1 MVLRL
6 LLIIFLTMLQPVY
19 SETLLESQDDQ
30 NTILVMG
37 DSLSAAYG
45 IDTSDGWVNLLRVQL
60 KEYDSR
66 YQWQV
71 INASV
76 SGDTTT
82 GGLERLPKLMDTH
95 RPVLCIIAL
104 GANDGLRGQS
114 LDLMYQNLQDMITL
128 CNSVGQTL
136 LIGIRLPPN
145 YGERYTQAFHKVYIS
160 LANNNNIELVAFML
174 EGIALEDKYFQADRL
189 HPTAAAQPFIL
200 DTIWAQLK
208 PIIDEV
214 KSS

>member
-1 MVLRL
+1 
-6 LLIIFLTMLQPVY
+6 
-19 SETLLESQDDQ
+19 
-30 NTILVMG
+30 
-37 DSLSAAYG
+37 
-45 IDTSDGWVNLLRVQL
+45 
-60 KEYDSR
+60 
-66 YQWQV
+66 
-71 INASV
+71 
-76 SGDTTT
+76 
-82 GGLERLPKLMDTH
+82 
-95 RPVLCIIAL
+95 
-104 GANDGLRGQS
+104 
-114 LDLMYQNLQDMITL
+114 MYQNLQDMITL

-145 YGERYTQAFHKVYIS
+145 YGERYTQAFHEVYIS
-160 LANNNNIELVAFML
+160 LANNNKIELVAFML